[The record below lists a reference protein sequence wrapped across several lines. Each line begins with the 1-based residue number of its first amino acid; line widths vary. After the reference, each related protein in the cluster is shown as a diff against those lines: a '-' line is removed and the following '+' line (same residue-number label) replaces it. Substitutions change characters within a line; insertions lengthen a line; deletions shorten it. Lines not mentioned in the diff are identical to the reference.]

1 MLDKI
6 TLAVT
11 VIELI
16 IKAISQFLEIPEAEL
31 KKQLIKDPTIDG
43 KKSKE
48 ALELIE
54 SCLPD
59 KK

>member
-1 MLDKI
+1 MTDKI
-6 TLAVT
+6 TLAIMI
-11 VIELI
+11 IELI
-16 IKAISQFLEIPEAEL
+16 IKAVSQFLEIPEAEL

-43 KKSKE
+43 KETSE